1 MNILIA
7 GLHTVYEPLEDIV
20 PIPPEDYRIRHLVSR
35 SRPPHFVDMDM
46 LYANRKLPNIYC
58 FDSQGSWINEVNIL
72 FFKNNLFRESIILY

>member
-1 MNILIA
+1 MIDNL

-20 PIPPEDYRIRHLVSR
+20 PIPPEDYRIRHLLSR

-58 FDSQGSWINEVNIL
+58 FDSQGTWVNDVTINDL
-72 FFKNNLFRESIILY
+72 FLIRELIIQC